1 MDAANFKS
9 FLNSCIQVCLN
20 EATGREE
27 MLASNIKK
35 PSMPVKPSTPTQ
47 QPTSTPPTASTTPS
61 TPSTPVSRQQELN
74 ALRQASARAT
84 MAGPSREAQALM
96 SQRTKNILGSQ
107 KLETGVRAQQ
117 EVGRMKSQVG
127 MPKPEAP
134 TSTATTRPE
143 PPKTTTAT
151 QTSQPTLTAQ
161 QQKLYQQAYANR
173 NNPLA
178 KGRIQSELSKMT
190 PEQRKVFQQYAQSQ
204 GQGGDWGGYKFEQ
217 VIILNY
223 LISEGYAD
231 NEKSARFIVENMS
244 DNWKQSI
251 IGNL

>member
-1 MDAANFKS
+1 MDATNFKS
-9 FLNSCIQVCLN
+9 FSNFCLQVCLN

-35 PSMPVKPSTPTQ
+35 PSMPVKPSIPTQ
-47 QPTSTPPTASTTPS
+47 RPTSTPPMASTAAA
-61 TPSTPVSRQQELN
+61 PVSRQQELN

-107 KLETGVRAQQ
+107 KLEAGVRAQQ
-117 EVGRMKSQVG
+117 KVARMKSQVG
-127 MPKPEAP
+127 MPRPGAP
-134 TSTATTRPE
+134 TPTATTRPGVSR
-143 PPKTTTAT
+143 PGAPT
-151 QTSQPTLTAQ
+151 QLSQPPLTTQ
-161 QQKLYQQAYANR
+161 QQKLYQQAYTNR

-178 KGRIQSELSKMT
+178 KERIQSRLSKMT
-190 PEQRKVFQQYAQSQ
+190 PEQRKMFQQYAQSQ
-204 GQGGDWGGYKFEQ
+204 GQGGDWGGYKFEE

-251 IGNL
+251 IVNL